1 MSDSDEEFEHQHRA
15 EQIAKSCFEVGR
27 SIEDSAGM
35 DTDDE
40 VWIDEH
46 PDYIYYIKQ
55 VEQDLKD
62 IEIRKKQEAA
72 IMIQKYTRRLIN
84 KKFEIN

>member
-1 MSDSDEEFEHQHRA
+1 MSDSDEGFEHQHRA

-27 SIEDSAGM
+27 GTQDTAGM

-46 PDYIYYIKQ
+46 PNYIYYIKQ

-62 IEIRKKQEAA
+62 IEI
-72 IMIQKYTRRLIN
+72 QKN
-84 KKFEIN
+84 KMQ

>member
-27 SIEDSAGM
+27 GLEDTAGM

>member
-27 SIEDSAGM
+27 DPEDTAGI

-40 VWIDEH
+40 IWIDEH

-72 IMIQKYTRRLIN
+72 IMIQKYVRQWAN
-84 KKFEIN
+84 YK

>member
-1 MSDSDEEFEHQHRA
+1 
-15 EQIAKSCFEVGR
+15 
-27 SIEDSAGM
+27 M

-46 PDYIYYIKQ
+46 PNYIYYIKQ